1 LSPFVYQLEDRP
13 PFQASRAA
21 SIMFLRSLSQSLPSA
36 PFVKSPEG
44 LFKRN
49 SSAQDMPADLDDGSD
64 NMINLMLIVLGI
76 VFLALILVSFLFVFR
91 RVRRNRLLQAET
103 LPSYYDAAGSVKNTR
118 GLTIE
123 TTHNGRSSVLVIGRD
138 GQPMLPNPNSPPHSP
153 DNVPE
158 IRITF
163 PDEQDEQG
171 RQQNGRVLVVR
182 VGENATVGLEPVNEE
197 QLPAY
202 SKEEKA
208 GFYSLDMDDIGGL
221 KEKDRNLFK

>member
-1 LSPFVYQLEDRP
+1 MLP
-13 PFQASRAA
+13 
-21 SIMFLRSLSQSLPSA
+21 RSLHEVITIA
-36 PFVKSPEG
+36 PFVKSPED
-44 LFKRN
+44 LAKR
-49 SSAQDMPADLDDGSD
+49 SSSSPDMPADYDDGSD

-76 VFLALILVSFLFVFR
+76 VFLVLILVSMLFVFR
-91 RVRRNRLLQAET
+91 RVRRNRMLQGQT
-103 LPSYYDAAGSVKNTR
+103 LPSYYDAAGSVKNPR

-123 TTHNGRSSVLVIGRD
+123 TTHNGRQSVLVIGRD

-163 PDEQDEQG
+163 PDEQDEHG
-171 RQQNGRVLVVR
+171 RHQNGRVLLVR

-202 SKEEKA
+202 KEKDA
-208 GFYSLDMDDIGGL
+208 QGYYSLDLNSIGGL
-221 KEKDRNLFK
+221 KEKDRNLFQ